1 MAARDTRAGSR
12 GTTLTR
18 DSRTRTTRAPRRAQ
32 PMQPLQSTIKPH
44 VPYSSQAKGRG
55 RLGSQQVVSVR
66 GRRVGTAHAPSKF
79 SAVSSIA
86 LPLLVVGIIGAM
98 ILSGIATAQT
108 FTIQKLQSQERALA
122 NEVESLSRD
131 LEDRRSVAE
140 IAKRAEAAGMVV
152 ASEPG
157 IMAVDDMGKAEERRP
172 FNPEA
177 AAKLVDVNGEP
188 VRADRASSDERA
200 TRELG
205 DSLTQRPG
213 GNMFGAPAA
222 GNRPQI
228 ANVAPYQPNVR

>member
-18 DSRTRTTRAPRRAQ
+18 DSRTRTTRAPRRSQ
-32 PMQPLQSTIKPH
+32 PMQPGVKPH
-44 VPYSSQAKGRG
+44 VPHTSQAKARG

-66 GRRVGTAHAPSKF
+66 GRRVSTTATQSKF
-79 SAVSSIA
+79 SAVSSVA
-86 LPLLVVGIIGAM
+86 LPLLVAGIIGAM

-131 LEDRRSVAE
+131 LEDRRSIAE

-157 IMAVDDMGKAEERRP
+157 IMAVDEMGKAQERRP

-177 AAKLVDVNGEP
+177 AVKLVDVNGEP
-188 VRADRASSDERA
+188 VRSDRASSDDRA

-213 GNMFGAPAA
+213 SNVLGGQSDSP
-222 GNRPQI
+222 RI
-228 ANVAPYQPNVR
+228 ANVAPYQPTVR